1 MWSIVV
7 ESQCRSLTPQA
18 PQVNMAGVV
27 QGFRHRHAELVL
39 SFLCFLWWKP
49 PMHFVHIFH
58 ASNGGRGVPRRAADF
73 ESGLSLEDMLQLA
86 EERAKNAKTSGTTK
100 TTNAKR
106 PDTAASVPSVPSVP
120 LVAVP
125 GNTEM
130 EVEEIEAIDETDGDD
145 GDLQKETPEVLI
157 PEVLNRIPSFGR
169 QRLEEA
175 AVLPCVFSPTEQ
187 GERPIGVEVELRF
200 WEPAYQMLWQYA
212 QKRTAGAVAVRFSKG
227 SLRRSP
233 DVFALWPAEMK
244 DGSLRGLNMGMY
256 NLSVKTVHP
265 FPVIRLMQLPGVDEA
280 DGQDPQELHDHL
292 RSLESREQQSDALHA
307 MSPADR
313 LALLRWM
320 ANGGNGPMT

>member
-1 MWSIVV
+1 
-7 ESQCRSLTPQA
+7 
-18 PQVNMAGVV
+18 
-27 QGFRHRHAELVL
+27 
-39 SFLCFLWWKP
+39 
-49 PMHFVHIFH
+49 MHFVHICH
-58 ASNGGRGVPRRAADF
+58 SNGRGVPRRAADF

-86 EERAKNAKTSGTTK
+86 EERAKNAKIAGTTKATKTTK
-100 TTNAKR
+100 TTKAKG
-106 PDTAASVPSVPSVP
+106 PGAAVPSIPSVP
-120 LVAVP
+120 LVP
-125 GNTEM
+125 GNPEM
-130 EVEEIEAIDETDGDD
+130 EVEATDEIEDMDEIEEME
-145 GDLQKETPEVLI
+145 QETPVLI

-175 AVLPCVFSPTEQ
+175 AVLPCVFSPIEQ

-200 WEPAYQMLWQYA
+200 WEPAYQLLWQYA
-212 QKRTAGAVAVRFSKG
+212 QKRSAGAVAVRFSKG

-307 MSPADR
+307 MSAADR

-320 ANGGNGPMT
+320 ANGGNGPMM